1 MEEIEAKVLEVDPEE
16 IEEKLD
22 DIGAEKKWS
31 YDIESE
37 FFDFPDGRIEE
48 DGLLRVRWREDKT
61 FVTRKKDASYDE
73 AKVMEEIEF
82 EISDRDAFKDF
93 LKSLGLEKIKSS
105 SKHRT
110 KWTRNDT
117 EFVIDQLDVIPPT
130 LEIEAPSKEEMEQG
144 FRDLGFSMDET
155 VNWGAKKMFEKY
167 DIQDDVD

>member
-130 LEIEAPSKEEMEQG
+130 LEIEAPSKEEMKQG